1 MPFILSTA
9 RSNLCLLVKDLL
21 PQEDFCAAVAS
32 INAPKDDL
40 PKIIDRKLYW
50 NLTRGQG
57 YVVIDPATN
66 MVYHIFHLNDKLSDT
81 YLCDPGLA
89 MAVTYDI
96 LNFVDAINSQVGIEQ
111 LLVDEGP
118 DNNANGFVH

>member
-9 RSNLCLLVKDLL
+9 ISNLCQLVKDIL
-21 PQEDFCAAVAS
+21 PQEDFCGAIES
-32 INAPKDDL
+32 INAPKGDL
-40 PKIIDRKLYW
+40 PKIINRKLYW

-66 MVYHIFHLNDKLSDT
+66 KVYRIFHLDDKLSND

-96 LNFVDAINSQVGIEQ
+96 LNFIDAINSQVGLEQ

-118 DNNANGFVH
+118 DDNANGFVH